1 MPNPILLHFNPM
13 LIRGQLLRRYKR
25 FLADVQLDDQ
35 TEVTAHCPDPGSM
48 KTIAL
53 AGRPVALSRS
63 EKPTRK
69 LPYTWEM
76 IEIAGTWVGIHT
88 NRTNDLIDTALQL
101 GALPELADYTTIQRE
116 VPAGNSRI
124 DFLLT
129 NAAGETCYVEV
140 KTVTLRDGTTAK
152 FPDSVTTRGHKH
164 LEELMSLHSAGHR
177 AVALFCINRA
187 DCDLFAPADDIDPR
201 YGMLLRQ
208 AQEAGVEVLAYR
220 THWSPQQVR
229 LDGSIDTVL

>member
-1 MPNPILLHFNPM
+1 M

-53 AGRPVALSRS
+53 AGRPVALSRC

-88 NRTNDLIDTALQL
+88 NRSNDLIDTALQL
-101 GALPELADYTTIQRE
+101 GALPELAGYTTIQRE
-116 VPAGNSRI
+116 VPTGNSRI
-124 DFLLT
+124 DFLLS

-140 KTVTLRDGTTAK
+140 KTAK

-164 LEELMSLHSAGHR
+164 LEKLMSLQAAGHR

-187 DCDLFAPADDIDPR
+187 DCDHFAPADDIDPR

-208 AQEAGVEVLAYR
+208 AQQAGVEVLAYR

>member
-1 MPNPILLHFNPM
+1 M

-53 AGRPVALSRS
+53 AGRPVALSRC

-88 NRTNDLIDTALQL
+88 NRSNDLIDTALQL
-101 GALPELADYTTIQRE
+101 GALPELAGYTTIQRE
-116 VPAGNSRI
+116 VPTGNSRI
-124 DFLLT
+124 DFLLS

-140 KTVTLRDGTTAK
+140 KTVTL
-152 FPDSVTTRGHKH
+152 PDSVTTRGHKH
-164 LEELMSLHSAGHR
+164 LEKLMSLQAAGHR

-187 DCDLFAPADDIDPR
+187 DCDHFAPADDIDPR

-208 AQEAGVEVLAYR
+208 AQQAGVEVLAYR